1 MKLEQI
7 LIPVHNRVL
16 ADYWKGNAD
25 IHSFF
30 TYPYE
35 QESFVKRA
43 KVIQKRDYKREALV
57 KVIRTYMD
65 RFGVSEQAA
74 KHLEELEAGALA
86 IVGGQ
91 QAGVFTG
98 PLYSV
103 YKAITV
109 ILLAN
114 EQRQTLGTPVV
125 PVFWIAGED
134 HDLDEIN
141 HTFTIVN
148 SSIKKRSYSKRSFK
162 KTMASTTPIDHDA
175 LEQLIRTVFKDYGE
189 TNYTESLLKE
199 VLEASRASET
209 FTDFFTLL
217 MNRLFA
223 QYGLLMIDAAYG
235 PFRQYESEYFVRL
248 IEHNEEIAQAV
259 SIQEKALDKAGYGK
273 PIEATESNANLFF
286 VKEGERFLLERK
298 EEHFVNSSAQ
308 VKFTKEELLQTA
320 RHTPEKLSNNVVTR
334 PLMQEMTLPV
344 LAFVGGPGELAYW
357 ATLKPAFGI
366 LDLEMPIFAPRLNI
380 SVMTRKIQ
388 PLLERHQLTFEN
400 VLDGKAETKKE
411 QFIADI
417 QDKEALAQVTVM
429 QESLLGQYEAL
440 SAHLLHNDLKLEQI
454 LEKNK
459 AFHHKQLTYLKEK
472 IKEQTAQKHSTIIRQ
487 FEMIN
492 AEFLPSGVLQERV
505 YNPYQYLNQ
514 YGPTFVD
521 ELMRLPMKVGP
532 QHFLVKY

>member
-7 LIPVHNRVL
+7 SIPVHNRVL

-43 KVIQKRDYKREALV
+43 KSVQKREYKRESLV
-57 KVIRTYMD
+57 QVIRTYME
-65 RFGVSEQAA
+65 RFGVSEQTA

-114 EQRQTLGTPVV
+114 EQRQALGTPVV

-148 SSIKKRSYSKRSFK
+148 GSVKKRSYSKRSNK
-162 KTMASTTPIDHDA
+162 KTMASTTSIDHDA
-175 LEQLIRTVFKDYGE
+175 LEQLIQTVFKDYGE
-189 TNYTESLLKE
+189 TSYTEALLKE
-199 VLEASRASET
+199 VLEASQVSET
-209 FTDFFTLL
+209 FTDFFTGL

-223 QYGLLMIDAAYG
+223 NYGLLMIDAAYG
-235 PFRQYESEYFVRL
+235 PFRQFESEYFERL
-248 IEHNEEIAQAV
+248 IEHSEEIARAV
-259 SIQEKALDKAGYGK
+259 SIQEKALEKAGYGK
-273 PIEATESNANLFF
+273 PIEAAENNANLFF

-298 EEHFVNSSAQ
+298 EGEFINVSAP
-308 VKFTKEELLQTA
+308 VRLTKEELLQTA
-320 RHTPEKLSNNVVTR
+320 RRSPEKLSNNVVTR

-366 LDLEMPIFAPRLNI
+366 LDLEMPIFAPRLNVSI
-380 SVMTRKIQ
+380 ATRKIQ
-388 PLLERHQLTFEN
+388 PLLERHQLTFED
-400 VLDGKAETKKE
+400 VLEGKAETKKE

-417 QDKEALAQVTVM
+417 QDKEALAQMEAM
-429 QESLLGQYEAL
+429 QESLFMQYEVL
-440 SAHLLHNDLKLEQI
+440 SAHLLQNDFKLEQI

-459 AFHHKQLTYLKEK
+459 AFHHKQLAYLKEK
-472 IKEQTAQKHSTIIRQ
+472 IKEQTSQKHSTIIRQ

-492 AEFLPSGVLQERV
+492 AEFLPNGALQERV

-521 ELMRLPMKVGP
+521 ELLNLPLVVGP

>member
-7 LIPVHNRVL
+7 SIPVQNRVL

-43 KVIQKRDYKREALV
+43 ETIGKRDYKRESLV
-57 KVIRTYMD
+57 KVMRAYMD
-65 RFGVSEQAA
+65 RFGISEQAA

-109 ILLAN
+109 ILLAK
-114 EQRQTLGTPVV
+114 EQRQALGIPVV

-141 HTFTIVN
+141 HTFTIVDGN
-148 SSIKKRSYSKRSFK
+148 VKKRGYSKRSNK
-162 KTMASTTPIDHDA
+162 KTMASTTPIDHEA
-175 LEQLIRTVFKDYGE
+175 IEQLIRTVFKDYGE

-199 VLEASRASET
+199 VLEASRISET
-209 FTDFFTLL
+209 FTDFFTVL
-217 MNRLFA
+217 MNHLFA
-223 QYGLLMIDAAYG
+223 DYGLLMVDAAYT
-235 PFRQYESEYFVRL
+235 PFRQFESAYFERL
-248 IEHNEEIAQAV
+248 IDCSEEIAQAV
-259 SIQEKALDKAGYGK
+259 FVQEKALEKAGYGK
-273 PIEATESNANLFF
+273 PIEATENNANLFF
-286 VKEGERFLLERK
+286 VKEGERFLLEQSDGG
-298 EEHFVNSSAQ
+298 FVNTSAHL
-308 VKFTKEELLQTA
+308 KFTKEELLETA
-320 RHTPEKLSNNVVTR
+320 RRSPEQLSNNVVTR
-334 PLMQEMTLPV
+334 PLMQELTLPV

-357 ATLKPAFGI
+357 ATLKPAFAI

-380 SVMTRKIQ
+380 SIATRKIQ
-388 PLLERHQLTFEN
+388 PLMERHELTFEA
-400 VLDGKAETKKE
+400 VIEGESEAKKE
-411 QFIADI
+411 RFIAEV
-417 QDKEALAQVTVM
+417 QDREALAQVEAM
-429 QESLLGQYEAL
+429 GASLLSQYEVL
-440 SAHLLHNDLKLEQI
+440 TAHLLQNDVNIEQI

-459 AFHHKQLTYLKEK
+459 AFHLKQLAYLEGK
-472 IKEQTAQKHSTIIRQ
+472 IKEHTLQKHETVIRQ
-487 FEMIN
+487 FETIH
-492 AEFLPSGVLQERV
+492 AEFTPNRSLQERMF
-505 YNPYQYLNQ
+505 NPYQYLNQ
-514 YGPTFVD
+514 YGPTLVD
-521 ELMRLPMKVGP
+521 DLMRLPMTVGP